1 MEYHSYERDLAE
13 LCRDNSDVK
22 FIVDVNDPNR
32 AVVPSFPGYLS
43 FLVCEEAGIG
53 NDGRANQ
60 FFLIAFSLLLE
71 AAKKEQQLDNLIAE
85 WTERIKAA
93 N

>member
-1 MEYHSYERDLAE
+1 
-13 LCRDNSDVK
+13 
-22 FIVDVNDPNR
+22 
-32 AVVPSFPGYLS
+32 
-43 FLVCEEAGIG
+43 VCEEAGIG